1 LSAIAEA
8 RRMSKVRTVT
18 TALRRFV
25 ATSFGAAVAGGLVVA
40 IVGLIAIGAGW
51 VKSSND
57 DQSSALA
64 ATPLPQPTTREVSG
78 KGLTVNQI
86 YQQDSPG
93 VAFIRAQS
101 APRPASP
108 LNPFGGGGGGIAT
121 GSGFV
126 IDHEGHVLTNA
137 HVVDGADQI
146 QVTLG
151 NTDNSEPVSAKV
163 VGKDPSTDV
172 ALLQVDAP
180 SDELHP
186 VSFGDSSQLQVGDSV
201 VAIGNP
207 FGLDRTVTTGIV
219 SALQREIKAPNGF
232 TINNVIQTD
241 AAINPGNSGGPLLDA
256 DGRVIGIN
264 SQIESAGGGGNVGIG
279 FAVPIN
285 TARQVVDQLLSGG
298 QVEHAF
304 LGLSGTDLTPDIADV
319 LNLPVKQGALVQT
332 VVPDGPADKAGVK
345 GGNATVSI
353 NGQQIRAGGDVITA
367 IDGKSVTGMDDV
379 INVVNQKQPGDD
391 VQLSL
396 SHGDQQRTVT
406 VTLGNRPAN
415 ASG

>member
-1 LSAIAEA
+1 
-8 RRMSKVRTVT
+8 MSKVRLVIHS
-18 TALRRFV
+18 LGRFV
-25 ATSFGAAVAGGLVVA
+25 RTSFGAAVAGGLVVA
-40 IVGLIAIGAGW
+40 IVGLIAIAAGW
-51 VKSSND
+51 VKSSGD
-57 DQSSALA
+57 EVSALA
-64 ATPLPQPTTREVSG
+64 ATPLPQPAPRPASG

-86 YQQDSPG
+86 YEQDSPG
-93 VAFIRAQS
+93 VVFIQAQS

-108 LNPFGGGGGGIAT
+108 LNPFGGGGGAAT

-126 IDHEGHVLTNA
+126 IDQAGHILTNA
-137 HVVDGADQI
+137 HVVDGAQRI
-146 QVTLG
+146 EVTLG
-151 NTDNSEPVSAKV
+151 NTDSSQPVSAQV

-172 ALLQVDAP
+172 ALLKVDAP
-180 SDELHP
+180 SDQLHP
-186 VSFGDSSQLQVGDSV
+186 LALGDSFQLQVGDSV

-241 AAINPGNSGGPLLDA
+241 AAINPGNSGGPLLGA

-285 TARQVVDQLLSGG
+285 TAHEVVQQLLANGT
-298 QVEHAF
+298 VEHAF
-304 LGLSGTDLTPDIADV
+304 LGISGTDVTPQLADV
-319 LNLPVKQGALVQT
+319 LNLPVKQGALVQS
-332 VVPDGPADKAGVK
+332 VASGGPADKAGVK
-345 GGNATVSI
+345 GGHANASI
-353 NGQQIRAGGDVITA
+353 GGQRIRTGGDVITA
-367 IDGKSVTGMDDV
+367 IDGKAVTGMDDV
-379 INVVNQKQPGDD
+379 ISVVNQKQPGDE
-391 VQLSL
+391 VELSL
-396 SHGDQQRTVT
+396 ADGSQKRTVT